1 MCVCV
6 LTHSCVC
13 VLREHT
19 AGHVNVSTTPTMR
32 WEAESNNT
40 VVLVKHHVL
49 NCWSVIFHRVCVSD
63 YTNTS
68 VGSLTVLVC
77 VCFGSGSVGARLST
91 STSPLLSRPSPR
103 TSTLKGSTL
112 VPMSTRPPQHVTRLS
127 RFLLWNCVYN
137 VPPNTAG
144 SQCLITVL
152 LWWNY
157 SVMTHKDH
165 ICVVSAHLCVFPRRM
180 L

>member
-1 MCVCV
+1 MRGWEQQHGSFGKTSPSQLLVCDFPQ
-6 LTHSCVC
+6 S
-13 VLREHT
+13 
-19 AGHVNVSTTPTMR
+19 
-32 WEAESNNT
+32 
-40 VVLVKHHVL
+40 
-49 NCWSVIFHRVCVSD
+49 VCVSD
-63 YTNTS
+63 YTNSS

-77 VCFGSGSVGARLST
+77 VCFGSRSVGARLST
-91 STSPLLSRPSPR
+91 STSPPLSRPSPR

-157 SVMTHKDH
+157 SIMTHKDH

-180 L
+180 PSNFTL

>member
-1 MCVCV
+1 MRGWEQQHGSFGKTSPSQLLVCDFPQSVCV
-6 LTHSCVC
+6 WLYKHECWFFNCISVC
-13 VLREHT
+13 VY
-19 AGHVNVSTTPTMR
+19 
-32 WEAESNNT
+32 
-40 VVLVKHHVL
+40 
-49 NCWSVIFHRVCVSD
+49 VCM
-63 YTNTS
+63 
-68 VGSLTVLVC
+68 
-77 VCFGSGSVGARLST
+77 CFGSGSVGARLST
-91 STSPLLSRPSPR
+91 STSPPLSRPSPR

-157 SVMTHKDH
+157 SIMTHKDH

-180 L
+180 PSNFTL